1 MMTADELRAL
11 FKRDQERMAEPLRVR
26 LHRAIS
32 WLRRAEQED
41 DDPDA
46 RFIFL
51 WIAFNAAYAQL
62 FGFEQPEREQL
73 RQFIAS
79 LVAADEAKALHQ
91 AVFADF
97 TGPIRT
103 LIENRFV
110 YEPFWKS
117 LREHDATGRWEGQF
131 AAENKASMRWVMEGR
146 TDAVLAIVFDRLYV
160 LRNQLVHGGATWNS
174 GVNRGQVRDG
184 ARILTALVPMIIQLM
199 LKQTERT
206 WGEIAFPVV

>member
-1 MMTADELRAL
+1 MTADELKAL

-62 FGFEQPEREQL
+62 FGFEQSEREQL
-73 RQFIAS
+73 RQFITS
-79 LVAADEAKALHQ
+79 LVAADEAKILHKAL
-91 AVFADF
+91 FADF

-110 YEPFWKS
+110 YEPFWKA
-117 LREHDATGRWEGQF
+117 LREHDASGRWEGQF
-131 AAENKASMRWVMEGR
+131 AAENKAAMRWLMEGR
-146 TDAVLAIVFDRLYV
+146 TESVLATVFDRLYV

-174 GVNRGQVRDG
+174 GVNRDQVRDG
-184 ARILTALVPMIIQLM
+184 SRILMALVPMIVQLM
-199 LKQTERT
+199 LRHYEMT
-206 WGEIAFPVV
+206 WGEIAFAVV

>member
-1 MMTADELRAL
+1 MTADELKARL
-11 FKRDQERMAEPLRVR
+11 KDEHERLAESTRVR

-32 WLRRAEQED
+32 WLRRAELED

-62 FGFEQPEREQL
+62 FGFEQSEREQL

-79 LVAADEAKALHQ
+79 LVAADETNALHK

-110 YEPFWKS
+110 YEPFWKA
-117 LREHDATGRWEGQF
+117 LRDHDVRGRWEGQF
-131 AAENKASMRWVMEGR
+131 AAENKAAMRWLMEGH
-146 TDAVLAIVFDRLYV
+146 TEAVLAIVFDRLYV

-184 ARILTALVPMIIQLM
+184 ARILMVLVPTIVGLM
-199 LKQTERT
+199 LQGSDRD
-206 WGEIAFPVV
+206 WGAIAYPVV